1 MASSGSPIED
11 GFEAEAH
18 GLLDAIAKAR
28 KRVEGMAG
36 LVDGTLDRFRERIDR
51 LIRESEVDNWRQV
64 RIFLRD
70 VDAIASDLGKAAK
83 EKRLSLRLVAALDAS
98 LRKARKRDFY
108 GARRAWR
115 KLDRVAEQA
124 AEVRRLQAA
133 YREGYRSVE
142 AQIRQLRTQID
153 RLAKIPKPPASPE
166 DAKAFNERVDAFNGA
181 ATASYLDFLSRSRA
195 DQAIPFLLEAS
206 QGTGIGVPAPP
217 PGTDP
222 DPLLRLLNNASPQ
235 GEAFRSRSFY
245 GLLELPGY
253 SDAKMTHI
261 FGDARLVRGALDS
274 AWSWLKA
281 IRDDERRTL
290 QIQWSEDATVLK
302 RRVPS
307 LVGFLERIGK
317 LNDAAE
323 RGRELATSLKDG
335 RFEASQAAARLYA
348 THGDSAVRK
357 WRGILATD
365 IGTMEKEAARLAAVL
380 KRFPDPTKVETTT
393 G

>member
-1 MASSGSPIED
+1 MASSGSPSAD
-11 GFEAEAH
+11 GFEAEAQD
-18 GLLDAIAKAR
+18 LLDAIAKAR
-28 KRVEGMAG
+28 KRVEGITG
-36 LVDGTLDRFRERIDR
+36 LVDGSLDRFRDRVDR

-70 VDAIASDLGKAAK
+70 VDAIAADLGKAAK
-83 EKRLSLRLVAALDAS
+83 EKRLSQRLVAPLDAS

-115 KLDRVAEQA
+115 KLDRLADQG

-133 YREGYRSVE
+133 YREGYRAVE
-142 AQIRQLRTQID
+142 AQIRQLRTQIE

-166 DAKAFNERVDAFNGA
+166 DARTFNERVDAFNGA
-181 ATASYLDFLSRSRA
+181 ATASYLDFLSRTRA
-195 DQAIPFLLEAS
+195 ELAIPLLLEAS

-217 PGTDP
+217 AGTDP

-235 GEAFRSRSFY
+235 GEAFRNRSFY

-253 SDAKMTHI
+253 SDAKLTHV
-261 FGDARLVRGALDS
+261 FGDTRLVRGALDA

-290 QIQWSEDATVLK
+290 QIQWSEDVLVLK
-302 RRVPS
+302 RRIPS
-307 LVGFLERIGK
+307 IVDFLERLGK

-323 RGRELATSLKDG
+323 RGRDLAASLQDG

-348 THGDSAVRK
+348 THGDAAVRK
-357 WRGILATD
+357 WRGTLATD

-380 KRFPDPTKVETTT
+380 KRFPEPTKVETP
-393 G
+393 

>member
-1 MASSGSPIED
+1 MASPGGPHAD
-11 GFEAEAH
+11 GFETDAPE
-18 GLLDAIAKAR
+18 LLDAISKAR
-28 KRVEGMAG
+28 RRVEGITG

-83 EKRLSLRLVAALDAS
+83 EKRLSLRLVAPLDAS

-115 KLDRVAEQA
+115 KLDRIADQA
-124 AEVRRLQAA
+124 AEVRRLQTA

-142 AQIRQLRTQID
+142 AQIRQLRTQIE

-166 DAKAFNERVDAFNGA
+166 DAKSFNERVDAFNSA
-181 ATASYLDFLSRSRA
+181 ATASYLDFLSRSRS
-195 DQAIPFLLEAS
+195 DQAIPLLLEAS

-217 PGTDP
+217 AGTDP
-222 DPLLRLLNNASPQ
+222 DPILRLLNNASPQ

-253 SDAKMTHI
+253 SDAKLTHV
-261 FGDARLVRGALDS
+261 FGDARLIRSALDS
-274 AWSWLKA
+274 GWAWLKA
-281 IRDDERRTL
+281 IRDDERRSL
-290 QIQWSEDATVLK
+290 QIQWSEDVTMLK
-302 RRVPS
+302 RRTPS
-307 LVGFLERIGK
+307 IVGFVERLGK

-323 RGRELATSLKDG
+323 RGRELTAALQDG
-335 RFEASQAAARLYA
+335 RFDAWQSSARLYA
-348 THGDSAVRK
+348 THGDAAVRK
-357 WRGILATD
+357 WRGTLEKD
-365 IGTMEKEAARLAAVL
+365 MEAMNKVAAQLSAVL
-380 KRFPDPTKVETTT
+380 KRFPDPAKVESS
-393 G
+393 GV